1 MRVIGTAGHVDHG
14 KSTLIAALTGTHPD
28 RLKEERAREMTID
41 LGFAFLKLPG
51 GEAVGI
57 IDVPGHRDFIENM
70 LAGIGG
76 IDAALFVVAADEG
89 VMPQTREHLAILNIL
104 QIQGGVIV
112 LTKID
117 MIDDPEW
124 LDLVELD
131 VRQAVQGT
139 VLEQAPIVRVSS
151 KTRAGLPD
159 LLKRLEEILA
169 HRPARADLGRPR
181 LPVDRIFTIPG
192 FGTVVTGTLTDGHF
206 QSGEEIIILPGKVHG
221 RIRGLQSHNQKVEKA
236 VSGSRTAINIAGVDV
251 EQIQRGSVITLPG
264 QYQAARWSDVYFR
277 LLPDASGSLK
287 HFSEVKLFLGTAEVL
302 ARVRL
307 LGNEELQ
314 PGQEGWLQLELRE
327 PIVALRGDHYILR
340 RPSPGETLGGG
351 IVVDPRPK
359 ERHKRF
365 SKEILASL
373 QSLRDGSPEDILL
386 QASAALG
393 PAPLREIV
401 KRARLDG
408 EQARQV
414 LAPLIEGGGL
424 ILLEEG
430 KAAPDSDTLAV
441 ARPQW
446 ESLSSQI
453 MEFIDQYHR
462 NFPLRRGIPRE
473 ELKSRLKLA
482 ARINN
487 AIVHKLSQNHQLVEA
502 GAFLYRSDFQV
513 TFNPEQRQKV
523 RRLLER
529 FAQSAFGPP
538 MINEAREEL
547 GEEEYN
553 ALVDSGQLKPV
564 SPEVVFRTED
574 YEKMAGEVRKQI
586 EQNGSITLAQFRDRF
601 NTTRKYAQ
609 AFLEHLDQIGVTFR
623 EGDVRKLKETH
634 KK

>member
-41 LGFAFLKLPG
+41 LGFAFMKLPG

-70 LAGIGG
+70 LAGVGG

-89 VMPQTREHLAILNIL
+89 VMPQTREHLAILDIL
-104 QIQGGVIV
+104 QVQGGIIV
-112 LTKID
+112 LTKVD

-124 LDLVELD
+124 LELVELD
-131 VRQAVQGT
+131 VRQVVQGT
-139 VLEQAPIVRVSS
+139 ILEKAPIVRVSS
-151 KTRAGLPD
+151 KTREGLPD
-159 LLKRLEEILA
+159 LLKRMEEILA
-169 HRPARADLGRPR
+169 NRPPRPDLGRPR

-206 QSGEEIIILPGKVHG
+206 QSGEEIVILPAKVHG

-251 EQIQRGSVITLPG
+251 DQIQRGSVITLPG
-264 QYQAARWSDVYFR
+264 QYQAARWLDVYFR

-287 HFSEVKLFLGTAEVL
+287 HFSEVKLFLGTAEIL

-307 LGNEELQ
+307 LGDEELQ

-327 PIVALRGDHYILR
+327 PVVALRGDHYILR

-365 SKEILASL
+365 SKDILAGL
-373 QSLRDGSPEDILL
+373 QSLREGSPEDILL

-393 PAPLREIV
+393 PAPLREV
-401 KRARLDG
+401 VQRARLDA

-414 LAPLIEGGGL
+414 IAPLIEGGGL

-430 KAAPDSDTLAV
+430 KAAPDSDVLAL

-446 ESLSSQI
+446 ENISTHVIEAIES
-453 MEFIDQYHR
+453 YHR
-462 NFPLRRGIPRE
+462 SFPLRRGIPRE
-473 ELKSRLKLA
+473 ELKSRLKLT
-482 ARINN
+482 ARVSN
-487 AIVHKLSQNHQLVEA
+487 AIMHKLSQQNQLVEA
-502 GAFLYRSDFQV
+502 GAFLYRSGFQV
-513 TFNPEQRQKV
+513 TFTPDQRQKV
-523 RRLLER
+523 RRSLDL
-529 FAQSAFGPP
+529 FAQSPFSPP
-538 MINEAREEL
+538 TINETRQEL
-547 GEEEYN
+547 GEEVYT

-564 SPEVVFRTED
+564 SPEVVFRSED
-574 YEKMAGEVRKQI
+574 YEKMAGEVRKHI

-609 AFLEHLDQIGVTFR
+609 AFLEHLDQTGVTFR
-623 EGDVRKLKETH
+623 DGDVRKLKEAH